1 VRRDANIDD
10 DGRYV
15 IDDFHRRPPFA
26 SFLPGIAGPL
36 GIPLWAFYVNRG
48 QGMASFGVESK
59 QSPIVEFQPAN
70 KAYQSVA
77 SLGFRTFLK
86 LTAERRVPT
95 FHEPFG
101 AFAVGPQRPTQM
113 CIGAN
118 DLEIREVAGDL
129 GLETRVRYFSLPS
142 EPFAALVR
150 KVEITN
156 VSATTL
162 RGELLDGL
170 PAIVPFGVDNW
181 MLKEMS
187 NTAVAWMGVEN
198 LTANIPF
205 YRVAASIE
213 DRPDVEEIDAGHFY
227 LCFASTGAGI
237 VRPTPIVDPTVVF
250 GTNTAMSRPEPF
262 LTESLAELLARPQI
276 AVGRIPC
283 GFFAT
288 DFALSPGEGL
298 VVCSLVGHC
307 DDIEAINRRADELS
321 RIDYV
326 DVKQA
331 AARALADSVTRAVGT
346 ATSSRAFDLYV
357 RQSCLDNVLR
367 GGLPLVLRSG
377 SEPHVCH
384 LYARRHGD
392 TERDYNAF
400 SVPAEYYSEGNGAYR
415 DANQNRRSDV
425 LLEPDVQDHTVRT
438 FMNLIQTDGYNPLEL
453 QSSTFA
459 LAEEDLDAVLALAEG
474 DARLRGILSTPF
486 TPGRVARA
494 IETMRIRLKVGRDEF
509 LDTLL
514 RHARQ
519 EVQARHQEGYWIDH
533 WTYNLDLMASYLAVY
548 PDRREDFFFA
558 ERRLTFFDNPA
569 VVAPR
574 DERYVE
580 VDGGVRQLE
589 SVAQDAEKA
598 ALIASRS
605 ASPNVMRSAH
615 GRGAVYRT
623 SLIAK
628 LIGLCAIKFS
638 TLDPYG
644 MGVEMEAGKPGW
656 DDAMN
661 GLPALFGSSLSET
674 YELRRLILLL
684 ADVCAE
690 HPGATV
696 RLACEVSALCRA
708 LAAALADR
716 ASGMDDFAYWD
727 RVSGLRER
735 YRQDTRLG
743 FSGDEV
749 AAPAAEFTPMLGAF
763 RTRVDAGIAR
773 ARNIADGLP
782 PTYFVFEPVEWSRVT
797 DAGGSLRCDAQGRP
811 RVRIHAFA
819 ARPLPLFL
827 EGVVKAVKL
836 SPSPADAQALH
847 RDVKESR
854 LFDAKL
860 GMYRLNASLR
870 EERQAIGRARAFTP
884 GWLEN
889 ESIFLHMHYKYLLAL
904 LTAGLGREFWAEV
917 RRGLVPFFDPETYGR
932 SILENS
938 SFIVS
943 SAHPDA
949 SLHGRGFVARLSGA
963 TAEFLSMWSL
973 ATVGP
978 QPFVVTDEGL
988 ALQLRPEL
996 PAWLFRAD
1004 GTLGF
1009 TFLGRVAVVY
1019 HNLGGGDLF
1028 SADHP
1033 VIRRIVL
1040 TSESGER
1047 AVIAQPVVTEPWAS
1061 RIRTRQVTKID
1072 VHFG

>member
-1 VRRDANIDD
+1 MSDASIDD

-26 SFLPGIAGPL
+26 SFLPGIAGRL

-48 QGMASFGVESK
+48 QAMASFGVQSK
-59 QSPIVEFQPAN
+59 QCPIVEFQPAN

-86 LTAERRVPT
+86 LAAENSAPT

-101 AFAVGPQRPTQM
+101 VFALGPHRPTQM
-113 CIGAN
+113 RIGAN
-118 DLEIREVAGDL
+118 DVEIREVAGDV

-150 KVEITN
+150 KVVITN
-156 VSATTL
+156 VSPGTL

-198 LTANIPF
+198 LPASIPF

-213 DRPDVEEIDAGHFY
+213 DKPDVEEFHAGHFY
-227 LCFASTGAGI
+227 LCFADAGAGI

-250 GTNTAMSRPEPF
+250 GTYTAMCRPESF
-262 LTESLAELLARPQI
+262 LTASLAELLARPQI
-276 AVGRIPC
+276 AVGRVPC
-283 GFFAT
+283 GFFGMG
-288 DFALSPGEGL
+288 FALAPGEAL
-298 VVCSLVGHC
+298 VICSLVGHC
-307 DDIEAINRRADELS
+307 DDIDTINRRADELS

-326 DVKQA
+326 DSKQTA
-331 AARALADSVTRAVGT
+331 AFELADAVTRTVRT

-357 RQSCLDNVLR
+357 RQCCLDNVLR
-367 GGLPLVLRSG
+367 GGFPLVLPSG

-415 DANQNRRSDV
+415 DANQNRRCDV
-425 LLEPDVQDHTVRT
+425 LLEPAVEDHTVST

-453 QSSTFA
+453 QPSTF
-459 LAEEDLDAVLALAEG
+459 VLAPEDRDAALNLAQD
-474 DARLRGILSTPF
+474 DARLREILSLPF
-486 TPGRVARA
+486 TPGRVLRA
-494 IETMRIRLKVGRDEF
+494 IETSQIRLKVGREEF
-509 LDTLL
+509 LAALL

-533 WTYNLDLMASYLAVY
+533 WTYNLDLVASYLAVY
-548 PDRREDFFFA
+548 PDRRAEFFFTD
-558 ERRLTFFDNPA
+558 RRLTFFDDAA
-569 VVAPR
+569 VVVPR
-574 DERYVE
+574 EERYVA
-580 VDGGVRQLE
+580 VDGGVRQLG
-589 SVAQDAEKA
+589 SVVHDAEKA
-598 ALIASRS
+598 ALIASRGE
-605 ASPNVMRSAH
+605 SPNVVRSAY

-623 SLIAK
+623 SLMAK
-628 LIGLCAIKFS
+628 LIALCAIKFS

-684 ADVCAE
+684 EDVCAE

-696 RLACEVSALCRA
+696 RLACEIWALCRE
-708 LAAALADR
+708 LTVALADR

-735 YRQDTRLG
+735 YRKDTRLG
-743 FSGDEV
+743 FSGDE
-749 AAPAAEFTPMLGAF
+749 AAVSTAELRPMLGAF
-763 RTRVDAGIAR
+763 LARVDAGVAR
-773 ARNIADGLP
+773 ARDINGGLP
-782 PTYFVFEPVEWSRVT
+782 PTYFVFEPVEWSPSK
-797 DAGGSLRCDAQGRP
+797 DAGGSIRCDAKGRP
-811 RVRIHAFA
+811 HVRVHAFA
-819 ARPLPLFL
+819 PRPLPLFL

-836 SPSPADAQALH
+836 SSSPEDAQALH
-847 RDVKESR
+847 RDVRKSP

-860 GMYRLNASLR
+860 GMYKLNASLR
-870 EERQAIGRARAFTP
+870 EERHAIGRARAFTP

-904 LTAGLGREFWAEV
+904 LTAGLVREFWAEA
-917 RRGLVPFFDPETYGR
+917 RRGLVPFFDPDTYGR

-978 QPFVVTDEGL
+978 QPFVVTEQGL
-988 ALQLRPEL
+988 ALHLRPEL

-1019 HNLGGGDLF
+1019 HNPAGGDLF

-1040 TSESGER
+1040 TTESGET
-1047 AVIAQPVVTEPWAS
+1047 ADIAHSVVTEPWAS
-1061 RIRTRQVTKID
+1061 RIRTRHVTSID